1 MITLDSLID
10 KEKIDI
16 SNFDH
21 WIIDAQGS
29 ELQILKGAKNN
40 LKYCKSLYVEVSK
53 NEYYKGDSTKWPEL
67 RDYLTNK
74 NFKLTSEPLSSHCD
88 VLFVRN

>member
-1 MITLDSLID
+1 MMEKKIYLNMITFDSLID
-10 KEKIDI
+10 KKKIDI

-40 LKYCKSLYVEVSK
+40 LKYCKSLYVEVSI
-53 NEYYKGDSTKWPEL
+53 N
-67 RDYLTNK
+67 
-74 NFKLTSEPLSSHCD
+74 
-88 VLFVRN
+88 